1 MDHVDRQARLAQPP
15 LDTGSQPPIILYQ
28 KDPHTWSME
37 DKSKR
42 SLKALERSL
51 LVQVQTHGAT

>member
-1 MDHVDRQARLAQPP
+1 
-15 LDTGSQPPIILYQ
+15 
-28 KDPHTWSME
+28 ME